1 MPDLDHAELKRIA
14 EAATHHGRHPWAQ
27 PGDRPHRVWM
37 LRFDDAD
44 QRDMVWIDEDAEEQA
59 KAAYARYSPTWNCYL
74 FAVVPAVDHEVGA
87 LLAERDALVE
97 ERDEWKAEY
106 HRRDADVR
114 RLLDDYATTTAQA
127 ARLREVVEKARDTF
141 HEYAKLHS
149 DKRTDDGDVKALRN
163 HRLAQEMEAALH
175 GSARSEGGGEE
186 GAAGRQT
193 CGAREPISRAAP
205 DLSAPV
211 EGASPWRCHKCGAD
225 FTSADGKIV
234 GGTCPHGRPTCPLVP
249 A

>member
-1 MPDLDHAELKRIA
+1 VADDNTPAPDYAELRRVASNFPDHIDRQ
-14 EAATHHGRHPWAQ
+14 GVGWSRVRHSDLLA
-27 PGDRPHRVWM
+27 
-37 LRFDDAD
+37 LLTLA
-44 QRDMVWIDEDAEEQA
+44 EQA
-59 KAAYARYSPTWNCYL
+59 ESLRGENERLRSALGRKT
-74 FAVVPAVDHEVGA
+74 VDWSIAFH
-87 LLAERDALVE
+87 ERDAALSE
-97 ERDEWKAEY
+97 
-106 HRRDADVR
+106 
-114 RLLDDYATTTAQA
+114 A
-127 ARLREVVEKARDTF
+127 ARLRKAVEQIGRMRLFPDDVINRTTLQSAIHVAR
-141 HEYAKLHS
+141 
-149 DKRTDDGDVKALRN
+149 
-163 HRLAQEMEAALH
+163 AALA
-175 GSARSEGGGEE
+175 SPDSLEGREE